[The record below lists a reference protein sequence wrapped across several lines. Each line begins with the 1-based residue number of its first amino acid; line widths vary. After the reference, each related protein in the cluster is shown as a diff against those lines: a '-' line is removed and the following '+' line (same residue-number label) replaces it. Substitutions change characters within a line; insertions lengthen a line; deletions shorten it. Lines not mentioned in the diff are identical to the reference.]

1 MLTISIEEM
10 AIMVAYDDNEGSPY
24 EGTAVDEG
32 CAEIEVT
39 ENGGILVSSSAVTT
53 TTIPSTPFPV
63 PTSPRSSMDCSMLSH
78 QLMKQSE
85 EFIEIDDE
93 LYHPPRFTPSK
104 FALMDVA
111 VDEEEEMEFP
121 QEESIE
127 VPFELMSILDT
138 FMYSCAGCEP
148 CINTPCVVN
157 KPREGI
163 LRNGNR
169 NGTSTKNKKSL
180 AAQPLTK
187 RTVSFSQLDIKEFKM
202 SLGDHPCSSTGPP
215 VMLDWES
222 RPTLE
227 RVVSLDEYERL
238 RSPRRSRNKLRLSY
252 RERKS
257 VLEGQQGFTTAEVN
271 QAWAEAIKIRQQR
284 HETLK
289 RSPLL
294 NTLDDVYESW
304 QRKCHRAAE
313 AVGIV

>member
-1 MLTISIEEM
+1 MSK
-10 AIMVAYDDNEGSPY
+10 YGDNEDGPFES
-24 EGTAVDEG
+24 TIVDEG
-32 CAEIEVT
+32 CAEIEVI
-39 ENGGILVSSSAVTT
+39 EDGGILVSPR
-53 TTIPSTPFPV
+53 TTIPSSPFTV
-63 PTSPRSSMDCSMLSH
+63 PMSPRSSMDCSVLTQ
-78 QLMKQSE
+78 QLTKQSE
-85 EFIEIDDE
+85 EYVEIDDE

-104 FALMDVA
+104 YALMDIA

-121 QEESIE
+121 EESIE

-148 CINTPCVVN
+148 CMNTPCVVN

-163 LRNGNR
+163 LRKGS
-169 NGTSTKNKKSL
+169 STKNNTSL

-227 RVVSLDEYERL
+227 RVVSLDEYERM
-238 RSPRRSRNKLRLSY
+238 RSPRRKRNKLRLSY

-257 VLEGQQGFTTAEVN
+257 VLEDQQGFTTEEVN

-289 RSPLL
+289 RSPFL

>member
-1 MLTISIEEM
+1 MSYNY
-10 AIMVAYDDNEGSPY
+10 AN
-24 EGTAVDEG
+24 DEG
-32 CAEIEVT
+32 CAEIEVV
-39 ENGGILVSSSAVTT
+39 EDGGILVSSSSAVTAS
-53 TTIPSTPFPV
+53 ITPPPIAI
-63 PTSPRSSMDCSMLSH
+63 PTSPRSSMDYSGLTH
-78 QLMKQSE
+78 NNNNDNQQFMKQHE
-85 EFIEIDDE
+85 EEYVEIDDE
-93 LYHPPRFTPSK
+93 LFHPPRFNPSR

-121 QEESIE
+121 EEGVE

-148 CINTPCVVN
+148 CSNTPCAVT

-163 LRNGNR
+163 LRNGNK
-169 NGTSTKNKKSL
+169 NGGNMSL

-202 SLGDHPCSSTGPP
+202 SLGDHPCSSSGPP
-215 VMLDWES
+215 VMLDWDS
-222 RPTLE
+222 QPTME
-227 RVVSLDEYERL
+227 RVVSLDEYERM
-238 RSPRRSRNKLRLSY
+238 RSPRRQRNKLRLSY
-252 RERKS
+252 RERKR
-257 VLEGQQGFTTAEVN
+257 VLEDQQGFTTEEVN

-289 RSPLL
+289 RSPLM

>member
-1 MLTISIEEM
+1 MLP
-10 AIMVAYDDNEGSPY
+10 YDDIEDRPHDSSI
-24 EGTAVDEG
+24 VDDG
-32 CAEIEVT
+32 CAEIEVI
-39 ENGGILVSSSAVTT
+39 EDGGILVSSPAANTT
-53 TTIPSTPFPV
+53 AIPSTPFPV
-63 PTSPRSSMDCSMLSH
+63 PTSPRSSMDSLMLTQ

-85 EFIEIDDE
+85 EYVELDDE
-93 LYHPPRFTPSK
+93 LFHPPRFSPSK

-121 QEESIE
+121 EQGIE
-127 VPFELMSILDT
+127 VPFELISILDT

-163 LRNGNR
+163 LRNG
-169 NGTSTKNKKSL
+169 TKTKNNKSF

-187 RTVSFSQLDIKEFKM
+187 RTVSFSQLEIKEFKM

-215 VMLDWES
+215 VMLDWGS

-227 RVVSLDEYERL
+227 RVVSLDEYERM
-238 RSPRRSRNKLRLSY
+238 RSPRRKRNKLRLSY

-257 VLEGQQGFTTAEVN
+257 VLEDQQGFTTEEVN

-289 RSPLL
+289 RSPFL

>member
-1 MLTISIEEM
+1 MSP
-10 AIMVAYDDNEGSPY
+10 YGDNEHSLY
-24 EGTAVDEG
+24 ESTAVEEG
-32 CAEIEVT
+32 CSEIEVV
-39 ENGGILVSSSAVTT
+39 EDGGILVSSYAATT
-53 TTIPSTPFPV
+53 STIPSTPMMV
-63 PTSPRSSMDCSMLSH
+63 PTSPRSSMDCSVLTE

-85 EFIEIDDE
+85 EYVEIDDE

-104 FALMDVA
+104 YALMDIA

-121 QEESIE
+121 EQGIE

-148 CINTPCVVN
+148 CTNATCIVN

-163 LRNGNR
+163 LRNGTKNA
-169 NGTSTKNKKSL
+169 TSTNNKSL

-187 RTVSFSQLDIKEFKM
+187 RTVSFSQLEIKEFRM

-222 RPTLE
+222 QPTLE
-227 RVVSLDEYERL
+227 RVVSLDEYERM
-238 RSPRRSRNKLRLSY
+238 RSPRRKRNKLRLSY

-257 VLEGQQGFTTAEVN
+257 VLEDQQGFTSEEVN
-271 QAWAEAIKIRQQR
+271 KAWAEAIKIRQQR
-284 HETLK
+284 HETLR
-289 RSPLL
+289 RSPLQ

>member
-1 MLTISIEEM
+1 M
-10 AIMVAYDDNEGSPY
+10 APYGDNEDCRY
-24 EGTAVDEG
+24 ENSAVDDG
-32 CAEIEVT
+32 CAAIEVIDD
-39 ENGGILVSSSAVTT
+39 GDILVSSSAATET
-53 TTIPSTPFPV
+53 SIPSTPLPI
-63 PTSPRSSMDCSMLSH
+63 PTSPRSSMDYSVLTQ

-85 EFIEIDDE
+85 EFVEIDDE
-93 LYHPPRFTPSK
+93 LYHPPRFMPSK

-121 QEESIE
+121 EQGIE
-127 VPFELMSILDT
+127 VPFEFMSILDT

-148 CINTPCVVN
+148 CMNTPCAVN

-163 LRNGNR
+163 LRNK
-169 NGTSTKNKKSL
+169 NGSSSLTKKPL

-187 RTVSFSQLDIKEFKM
+187 RTVSFSQLEIKEFKM

-215 VMLDWES
+215 VMLDWQS
-222 RPTLE
+222 PPTLE
-227 RVVSLDEYERL
+227 RVVSLDEYERM
-238 RSPRRSRNKLRLSY
+238 RSPRRKRNKLRLTY

-257 VLEGQQGFTTAEVN
+257 VLEDQQGFTTEEVN

-289 RSPLL
+289 RSPLM

-304 QRKCHRAAE
+304 QRKCYRAAE
-313 AVGIV
+313 AFGIV

>member
-1 MLTISIEEM
+1 MPPYGETE
-10 AIMVAYDDNEGSPY
+10 NSPY
-24 EGTAVDEG
+24 ETNAVDEG
-32 CAEIEVT
+32 CSEIEVI
-39 ENGGILVSSSAVTT
+39 EDGGILVSSFAAATS
-53 TTIPSTPFPV
+53 TIPSTPMMV
-63 PTSPRSSMDCSMLSH
+63 PTSPRSSMEYSVLTE

-85 EFIEIDDE
+85 EYVEIDDE

-104 FALMDVA
+104 YALMDIA

-121 QEESIE
+121 EQGIE

-148 CINTPCVVN
+148 CINAPCVVN

-163 LRNGNR
+163 LRKGNR
-169 NGTSTKNKKSL
+169 NATSTSTNKSL

-187 RTVSFSQLDIKEFKM
+187 RTVSFSQLEIKEFRM

-222 RPTLE
+222 QPTLE
-227 RVVSLDEYERL
+227 RVVSLDEYERM
-238 RSPRRSRNKLRLSY
+238 RSPRRKRNKLRLSY

-257 VLEGQQGFTTAEVN
+257 VLEDQQGFTTEEVN
-271 QAWAEAIKIRQQR
+271 KAWAEAIKIRQQR
-284 HETLK
+284 HETLR
-289 RSPLL
+289 RSPFQ

>member
-1 MLTISIEEM
+1 M
-10 AIMVAYDDNEGSPY
+10 APYDDSEDLPCDS
-24 EGTAVDEG
+24 TAVDEG
-32 CAEIEVT
+32 CAEIEVI
-39 ENGGILVSSSAVTT
+39 EDGGILVSPSAATT
-53 TTIPSTPFPV
+53 TTIPSTPFQV
-63 PTSPRSSMDCSMLSH
+63 PTSPRSSMDCSILTQ

-85 EFIEIDDE
+85 EYVEIDDE
-93 LYHPPRFTPSK
+93 LYHPPRFNPSK
-104 FALMDVA
+104 YALMDVA

-121 QEESIE
+121 EEGIE

-148 CINTPCVVN
+148 CMNTPCAVN

-163 LRNGNR
+163 LRNGN
-169 NGTSTKNKKSL
+169 KNNKSL

-187 RTVSFSQLDIKEFKM
+187 RTVSFSQLEIKEFKM

-215 VMLDWES
+215 VMLDWGS
-222 RPTLE
+222 QPTLE
-227 RVVSLDEYERL
+227 RVVSLDEYERM
-238 RSPRRSRNKLRLSY
+238 RSPRRKRNKLRLSY

-257 VLEGQQGFTTAEVN
+257 VLEDQQGFTTEEVN

-289 RSPLL
+289 RSPFM